1 MRAPGWITSTASRYR
16 GLDME
21 YPALRV
27 VGRGLF
33 LAVMLMVA
41 FLYVF
46 TRVTDLIAGTNEV
59 LIPTVSVSA
68 DVDLGALA
76 QGAFSRTSASVVS
89 VIGVLTLVVSAMA
102 TGHALRQGS
111 HRALLGEQASR
122 VRLLSGRTVAVSI
135 ALAVGIFST
144 WLLTLATAIRQ
155 RAWLALL
162 GRDISPAAID
172 LGKVLAVLASLIIVA
187 AGVLLVV
194 RLVLGHLPPRS
205 LVAAGIVAVIV
216 VGANFFLLY
225 TYVGALINPH
235 VSAGIVLIFTLL
247 LWVNISVRAYLAALC
262 WVGASSAARDLTA
275 TASG

>member
-1 MRAPGWITSTASRYR
+1 
-16 GLDME
+16 ME

-59 LIPTVSVSA
+59 LIPTAAVSA

-89 VIGVLTLVVSAMA
+89 VIGILTLVVSALV

-111 HRALLGEQASR
+111 HRALLGEQATA
-122 VRLLSGRTVAVSI
+122 VRLFSVRTVGVSI

-144 WLLTLATAIRQ
+144 WLLTLATAIRH
-155 RAWLALL
+155 RAWLTLL

-172 LGKVLAVLASLIIVA
+172 AGKAFAVLASVLIVA

-194 RLVLGHLPPRS
+194 RLVLGYLPARS
-205 LVAAGIVAVIV
+205 VVAAGIVAAIV

-225 TYVGALINPH
+225 TYVGALINPD

-262 WVGASSAARDLTA
+262 WVGAGVSVRV
-275 TASG
+275 AS